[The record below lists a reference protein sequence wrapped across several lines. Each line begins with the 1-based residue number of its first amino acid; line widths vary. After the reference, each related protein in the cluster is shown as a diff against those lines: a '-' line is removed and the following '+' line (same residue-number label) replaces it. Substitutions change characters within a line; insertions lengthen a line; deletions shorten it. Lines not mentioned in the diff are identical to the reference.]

1 MKKHLSHQ
9 TFSAISFLPLA
20 ANPFMIWSKIAWNAT
35 EMLMASAQV
44 IHHRTGRIAKAG
56 AIPNRKD
63 QREFLLMGQEKFD
76 AAAESAQAVTLRMF
90 RMNQEIGSLL
100 FRQMVAGTGSLLALG
115 GARAGMPSSALQTAL
130 VRNTIANSTD
140 LTAQFMRSLAKVAHH
155 GLQPIHIRATANA
168 RRLGKFKA

>member
-1 MKKHLSHQ
+1 MIFWGARSSHPYSHLSMKIFLSHQ

-20 ANPFMIWSKIAWNAT
+20 ANPFMNWSKIAWNAT

-100 FRQMVAGTGSLLALG
+100 FRLMVAGTGRRPCRNALKRAANG
-115 GARAGMPSSALQTAL
+115 IGAQYDS
-130 VRNTIANSTD
+130 
-140 LTAQFMRSLAKVAHH
+140 QFD
-155 GLQPIHIRATANA
+155 
-168 RRLGKFKA
+168 